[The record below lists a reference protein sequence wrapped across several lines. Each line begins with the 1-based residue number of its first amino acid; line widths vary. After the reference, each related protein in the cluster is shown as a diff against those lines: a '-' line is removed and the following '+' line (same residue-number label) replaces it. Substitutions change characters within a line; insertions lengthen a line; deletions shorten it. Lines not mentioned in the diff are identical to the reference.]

1 MGGSKIACLGSWVMV
16 EYQEHHLGGGGCLNK
31 VAFKQ
36 GDFESRSPG
45 SLRLPASG
53 YVATGI
59 IHSKFSALVVGLV
72 LVPPCVILCRR
83 GQTAVPN
90 RILDSRRNLNLFR
103 QLGV

>member
-1 MGGSKIACLGSWVMV
+1 MV
-16 EYQEHHLGGGGCLNK
+16 QYQEHHLGGGGCLKK

-36 GDFESRSPG
+36 GDFKSSRSPG
-45 SLRLPASG
+45 SLSLPASG

-59 IHSKFSALVVGLV
+59 IHSKFSELVVGLV
-72 LVPPCVILCRR
+72 LAPPCAILCRR

-90 RILDSRRNLNLFR
+90 RILDGRRNLNLFR